1 MCVGGSMNGGAIP
14 RWVPPPAAW
23 WTRQSQRQEYAG
35 QGKDDDD
42 VLDKQSLPMTG
53 FQARDP
59 TRNQDGS

>member
-23 WTRQSQRQEYAG
+23 WTRQRQEYAG
-35 QGKDDDD
+35 QRKDDDDDD
-42 VLDKQSLPMTG
+42 VLDGQSLPMTG